1 MASLV
6 LGCSTTNTNPQLLPP
21 LEYRCLCCRLAL
33 IDSAACS
40 LGRATER
47 LMAND
52 RMRAFSKPPGGVA
65 PNENGGGG
73 GDTMGEEVFGRVQQ
87 SQGEHS
93 ALASIVPEEEAFLP
107 APCSPGSSEAGC
119 DTYSTCQT
127 ASSGGLGG
135 DRGDGGTG
143 PGMGI
148 TPGMTAQVASSNRS
162 VALASGLGEG
172 MMDEAEDDAVAAAD
186 WLDVSCALLEK
197 VTESGEACR

>member
-1 MASLV
+1 M
-6 LGCSTTNTNPQLLPP
+6 
-21 LEYRCLCCRLAL
+21 
-33 IDSAACS
+33 
-40 LGRATER
+40 ER

-52 RMRAFSKPPGGVA
+52 RMTPFSKPTVGVA
-65 PNENGGGG
+65 PDENGGGG
-73 GDTMGEEVFGRVQQ
+73 GDAMGEEVFGRVQQ

-93 ALASIVPEEEAFLP
+93 AAASVVPEEEAFLP

-148 TPGMTAQVASSNRS
+148 TPGMTAQVASGGAD
-162 VALASGLGEG
+162 VALASRLGEG
-172 MMDEAEDDAVAAAD
+172 LIDEAEDDAVAAAD
-186 WLDVSCALLEK
+186 WLDVSCALLEE